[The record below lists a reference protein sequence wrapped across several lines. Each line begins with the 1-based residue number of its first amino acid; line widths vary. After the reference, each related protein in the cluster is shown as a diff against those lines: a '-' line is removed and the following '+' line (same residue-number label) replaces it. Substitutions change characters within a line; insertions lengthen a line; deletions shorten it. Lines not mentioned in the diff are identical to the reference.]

1 MKTKS
6 KKCIVFT
13 FLFFISIQIFAQN
26 QSVKTIGVEDGLS
39 SPSVTCIFQDSDGL
53 MWFGTSDG
61 LNMYDGKTIT
71 VFRNIPGDSTSLNN
85 NLVYFINEDKHK
97 NLWIST
103 GGTVSKMDRITRK
116 FKSYNF
122 QRFMINPNLL
132 ANTPRATTIIPTNNG
147 EVFIS
152 YAYGGV
158 LKYDGKTDSFVD
170 MKIEPS
176 EYFVHT
182 GLLLPL
188 LFKDT
193 SDNIYMTL
201 YNRPGFYRKE
211 VSDSVF
217 RKTSLKNPDSDLI
230 GEEATL
236 SVLSLKPDSLL
247 IMTNNGLYDL
257 SLPQYNL
264 KQLYK
269 FKNPGLVSPLIG
281 MVPDKK
287 GNVWITS
294 TGTDGV
300 LVFSRISREIKSYSR
315 FEMENTNN
323 FVGDRGTALYHD
335 QAGLIWLGTNRK
347 GIMIT
352 DPTREPFQLY
362 QHNLKNPKSISVS
375 KTFGI
380 RASTVN
386 PDLIYVGTAGGGISI
401 LNEKTNTF
409 EQFPIKPVNDFYKT
423 GSARSILERSDG
435 KLWVGTWGDG
445 LRLYDL
451 KSKTFIS
458 YTIQSKK
465 ENIIRNDFIR
475 TLENDDKGN
484 LWVGGDKGLD
494 IINKESGIS
503 KTYFFKNNASLSEDV
518 LQLVG
523 KKIKTPSFSLLRMG
537 DNVDTTVTVEI
548 KQDGYFSLVSVG
560 EGDISKN
567 DSMFTKSAVHL
578 YDYGWLEDKDHKII
592 QTLNPSE
599 DYNFYLSGANKNRIS
614 VLTAKLMAGTYF
626 LRYKSDESH
635 SYGKWN
641 SDEPVQKEWWGVS
654 LFPIAL
660 AEINQIEQS
669 KKNTVEKTVL
679 SVSVIN
685 VLRKDNSGNM
695 YIGSNL
701 EGLQILNIETMA
713 SKIYRANTADINSL
727 SNNRVNDIYID
738 SKNGVWI
745 ATNDGLNKFEPSTE
759 SFKKY
764 STENGLSSNY
774 FSSILEDE
782 LGNIWVSSAT
792 GISRLSFDKKGSLN
806 VVNYDRTD
814 GLQRGG
820 FTSLVAARSSS
831 GKLYF
836 GGDNGLNAFY
846 PGQVNT
852 NPPVMAF
859 TGINISKTE
868 DKLPDLIRQLFAG
881 EKIILSHDQCDINI
895 DFAALHYTRT
905 EKNKFSHQL
914 VGHDE
919 DWVSDNR
926 NFAGYTNLA
935 PGDYTFKIKGS
946 NSDGYWSD
954 GNKSFSFT
962 ILPPWWATW
971 WAYGFYGL
979 FIFGSIYSIGIIQK
993 KRIIAKGKAKLLEAE
1008 NKRKSMELEEARQ
1021 LQLSM
1026 LPKTIPQLER
1036 YDIAVYMKTST
1047 EVGGD
1052 YYDFNVNSDETL
1064 TIAIGDAT
1072 GHGLRAGTLV
1082 TAAKSL
1088 FSTHGGNKD
1097 ILFSLKEFSRCI
1109 MALDFYQLSMCMTF
1123 VKIRQN
1129 EFQIGSAGMPPLFI
1143 FRSSTQTV
1151 EEHIIVGAPL
1161 GTFSGF
1167 PYKIETLKL
1176 ETNDVLLL
1184 MTDGFPELISNTG
1197 EIFNY
1202 SRVTD
1207 LLKVNGNSAPKEI
1220 ISEFEKSTVDWL
1232 QGKEAD
1238 DDITFVVL
1246 KMMN

>member
-1 MKTKS
+1 MKTETNNF
-6 KKCIVFT
+6 IIIFIA
-13 FLFFISIQIFAQN
+13 LFFISTQIFAQN

-85 NLVYFINEDKHK
+85 NLVYFISEDKNN

-122 QRFMINPNLL
+122 LPFMINPNLL
-132 ANTPRATTIIPTNNG
+132 ANAPRATTMISTKNG

-152 YAYGGV
+152 YVYGGV
-158 LKYDGKTDSFVD
+158 LQYNEKTDRFRDVQ
-170 MKIEPS
+170 IEPS
-176 EYFVHT
+176 TYFVHT

-188 LFKDT
+188 LFKDS

-201 YNRPGFYRKE
+201 YNRPGFYKKE
-211 VSDSVF
+211 ASDSVF
-217 RKTSLKNPDSDLI
+217 RKTPLSNSDSDLL
-230 GEEATL
+230 GDEATL
-236 SVLSLKPDSLL
+236 SILPLNQDSLL
-247 IMTNNGLYDL
+247 ILTNKGIHVLGLPHYQL
-257 SLPQYNL
+257 SS
-264 KQLYK
+264 LYK
-269 FKNPGLVSPLIG
+269 FKNPGPVSPLIG
-281 MVPDKK
+281 MKKDNK
-287 GNVWITS
+287 GNIWITS
-294 TGTDGV
+294 PGDEGV
-300 LVFSRISREIKSYSR
+300 LVYNRASKEMKSYTR
-315 FEMENTNN
+315 FDLESNTSIA
-323 FVGDRGTALYHD
+323 GDRTTAIYHD
-335 QAGLIWLGTNRK
+335 QAGLIWLGTDRK

-352 DPTREPFQLY
+352 DPSREPFQLY
-362 QHNLKNPKSISVS
+362 QHEPKNPKSISAS
-375 KTFGI
+375 KTFAI
-380 RASTVN
+380 RASAIN

-401 LNEKTNTF
+401 LNEKTNEF
-409 EQFPIKPVNDFYKT
+409 EKFPIEPVNDFYIT
-423 GSARSILERSDG
+423 GSARSILEREDG

-451 KSKTFIS
+451 KSKTYIS
-458 YTIQSKK
+458 YTNQSKK
-465 ENIIRNDFIR
+465 GYAIKNDKIR
-475 TLENDDKGN
+475 TLEMDEKGN
-484 LWVGGDKGLD
+484 VWAGGDKGLD
-494 IINKESGIS
+494 LIDQNGNA
-503 KTYFFKNNASLSEDV
+503 KTYYYKNNASLPEEA
-518 LQLVG
+518 LRFVG
-523 KKIKTPSFSLLRMG
+523 TKIKASFGSLTKMG
-537 DNVDTTVTVEI
+537 DNVDTTLKIEI
-548 KQDGYFSLVSVG
+548 KKDGYYCLVSVG
-560 EGDISKN
+560 EGDVNQN
-567 DSMFTKSAVHL
+567 DPAFTKSSVQL
-578 YDYGWLEDKDHKII
+578 FDYGWLENKDHQIVAS
-592 QTLNPSE
+592 LNPYS

-614 VLTAKLMAGTYF
+614 ILWEKLSAGTYY

-635 SYGKWN
+635 AYGKWN
-641 SDEPVQKEWWGVS
+641 SDEPAEKEWWGVN
-654 LFPIAL
+654 LFPVSL
-660 AEINQIEQS
+660 AEANEMEQS
-669 KKNTVEKTVL
+669 KKTTVEKTVL
-679 SVSVIN
+679 SVSTIN
-685 VLRKDNSGNM
+685 VLRKDKSGNM
-695 YIGSNL
+695 YIGSSL
-701 EGLQILNIETMA
+701 EGFQVLKTETMT
-713 SKIYRANTADINSL
+713 SKIYRANSNNINSL
-727 SNNRVNDIYID
+727 SNNRVNDIYLD
-738 SKNGVWI
+738 SKNMVWI
-745 ATNDGLNKFEPSTE
+745 ATNDGLNKFDPSTG
-759 SFKKY
+759 SFRKY

-782 LGNIWVSSAT
+782 HNNIWVSSAT
-792 GISRLSFDKKGSLN
+792 GISRLTFDQKGSVS

-859 TGINISKTE
+859 TGISISKTE
-868 DKLPDLIRQLFAG
+868 DKLPDLIRRLFAG
-881 EKIILSHDQCDINI
+881 ENVILSHDQCDINI

-979 FIFGSIYSIGIIQK
+979 FIFGSIYSVGIVQK

-1026 LPKTIPQLER
+1026 LPKILPDLSNYE
-1036 YDIAVYMKTST
+1036 IAVYMKTAT

-1052 YYDFNVNSDETL
+1052 YYDFHVSSDGTL
-1064 TIAIGDAT
+1064 TIVIGDAT
-1072 GHGLRAGTLV
+1072 GHGLKAGTLV

-1088 FSTHGGNKD
+1088 FSILGPNND

-1109 MALDFYQLSMCMTF
+1109 LSLDFNRLSMSLTILKLNGNQLKF
-1123 VKIRQN
+1123 
-1129 EFQIGSAGMPPLFI
+1129 GSAGMPPVYI
-1143 FRSSTQTV
+1143 YRSESKSV
-1151 EEHIIVGAPL
+1151 EELTNEGAPL
-1161 GTFSGF
+1161 GTFIGF
-1167 PYKIETLKL
+1167 PYEVRSQSLRP
-1176 ETNDVLLL
+1176 NDVLLL
-1184 MTDGFPELISNTG
+1184 LTDGFPEMINSNG
-1197 EIFNY
+1197 EVFNY
-1202 SRVTD
+1202 NRVSD
-1207 LLKVNGNSAPKEI
+1207 LFRKSAHMSPDEI
-1220 ISEFEKSTVDWL
+1220 IIEFEKSAVIWNHN
-1232 QGKEAD
+1232 KEID
-1238 DDITFVVL
+1238 DDITFVIL
-1246 KMMN
+1246 KMK